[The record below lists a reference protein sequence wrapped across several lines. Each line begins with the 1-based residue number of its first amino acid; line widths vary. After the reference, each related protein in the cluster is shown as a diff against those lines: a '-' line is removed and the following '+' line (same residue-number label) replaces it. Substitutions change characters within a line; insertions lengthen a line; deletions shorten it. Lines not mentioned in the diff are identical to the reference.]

1 MRASLA
7 DQDDG
12 QLSCLAAAV
21 AQALQRPDTLAIA
34 LGANLP
40 SPAGEPADTLLAVRP
55 LLEQLLQGWAQA
67 SLLFRWSPL
76 LQTAPVGGPPG
87 QRPYC
92 NGVLL
97 VELPPALAVKAA
109 PSPSAVA
116 LDATRCDAT
125 GWDAT
130 ECNATV
136 PHGLDSAAPTSA
148 ALARAALTSAAV
160 ELLQCLQQLEAEFG
174 RPPQS
179 ERQHWGPRS
188 LDLDLLWWGDLE
200 LDLPATSAT
209 PALQLPH
216 PLWQQRSFVL
226 EPLATL
232 IEPGGAEGPAVS
244 RLSLSPRNA
253 PDGSLGTA

>member
-1 MRASLA
+1 VRASLA

-55 LLEQLLQGWAQA
+55 LLEQMLQRWAQA

-87 QRPYC
+87 QRPYS

-97 VELPPALAVKAA
+97 VELPVALAVKAA
-109 PSPSAVA
+109 GSESAVA
-116 LDATRCDAT
+116 LDAARCDAS
-125 GWDAT
+125 
-130 ECNATV
+130 ECNATR
-136 PHGLDSAAPTSA
+136 PQGLVSAAPTTA
-148 ALARAALTSAAV
+148 ALARGALTSAAV
-160 ELLQCLQQLEAEFG
+160 ELLQCLQQLEAQFG
-174 RPPQS
+174 RPPQP

-188 LDLDLLWWGDLE
+188 LDLDLLWWGQLE
-200 LDLPATSAT
+200 LDLPATAAT

-216 PLWQQRSFVL
+216 PLWRQRSFVL

-232 IEPGGAEGPAVS
+232 IEAGCADAPAVS
-244 RLSLSPRNA
+244 QLSLSPRNTR
-253 PDGSLGTA
+253 DGSIGTA

>member
-1 MRASLA
+1 VRASLA

-12 QLSCLAAAV
+12 QLSCLAAV
-21 AQALQRPDTLAIA
+21 LAQALQRPDTLAIA

-55 LLEQLLQGWAQA
+55 LLEQMLQRWAQA

-87 QRPYC
+87 QRLYS

-97 VELPPALAVKAA
+97 AELPATLAVTAA
-109 PSPSAVA
+109 MVASAPQGLAGAA
-116 LDATRCDAT
+116 LD
-125 GWDAT
+125 
-130 ECNATV
+130 
-136 PHGLDSAAPTSA
+136 
-148 ALARAALTSAAV
+148 
-160 ELLQCLQQLEAEFG
+160 LLQGLQRLEAEFG
-174 RPPQS
+174 RPPQA

-188 LDLDLLWWGDLE
+188 LDLDLLWWGELE
-200 LDLPATSAT
+200 LDLPPTAAT

-216 PLWQQRSFVL
+216 PLWRQRSFVL

-232 IEPGGAEGPAVS
+232 IPADS
-244 RLSLSPRNA
+244 ADRLALSLPHQSLRDAHN
-253 PDGSLGTA
+253 GSTGTP

>member
-1 MRASLA
+1 VRASLA

-55 LLEQLLQGWAQA
+55 LLEQMLQGWAQA

-87 QRPYC
+87 QCQYS

-116 LDATRCDAT
+116 LDPTGCDAT

-130 ECNATV
+130 ECNATG
-136 PHGLDSAAPTSA
+136 PHGLDSAA
-148 ALARAALTSAAV
+148 LD
-160 ELLQCLQQLEAEFG
+160 LLQGLQRLEAEFG
-174 RPPQS
+174 RPPQP

-232 IEPGGAEGPAVS
+232 IAAGCADGHAVS
-244 RLSLSPRNA
+244 QLSQSPRNA
-253 PDGSLGTA
+253 PDGSIGTA

>member
-12 QLSCLAAAV
+12 QLSCLAAVV
-21 AQALQRPDTLAIA
+21 APALQRPDTLAIA

-40 SPAGEPADTLLAVRP
+40 SPTGEPADTLLAVRP
-55 LLEQLLQGWAQA
+55 LLEQMLQGWAQA

-87 QRPYC
+87 QRLYS

-116 LDATRCDAT
+116 LDAARCDAS
-125 GWDAT
+125 A
-130 ECNATV
+130 CNATR
-136 PHGLDSAAPTSA
+136 PQGLVSAAPTTA
-148 ALARAALTSAAV
+148 ALARAALD
-160 ELLQCLQQLEAEFG
+160 LLQGLQRLEAQFG

-200 LDLPATSAT
+200 LDLPATAAT

-216 PLWQQRSFVL
+216 PLWRQRSFVL

-232 IEPGGAEGPAVS
+232 IEAGCADAPAVS
-244 RLSLSPRNA
+244 QLSLSPRNTR
-253 PDGSLGTA
+253 DCSIGTA

>member
-1 MRASLA
+1 VRASLA

-55 LLEQLLQGWAQA
+55 LLEQMLQDWAQA

-87 QRPYC
+87 QRSYS

-97 VELPPALAVKAA
+97 VELPAALAVKVAA
-109 PSPSAVA
+109 SLTAVA
-116 LDATRCDAT
+116 LDAQPAQD
-125 GWDAT
+125 
-130 ECNATV
+130 
-136 PHGLDSAAPTSA
+136 LTSA
-148 ALARAALTSAAV
+148 ALTNAALDV
-160 ELLQCLQQLEAEFG
+160 LQGLQRLEAEFG
-174 RPPQS
+174 RPPQP

-188 LDLDLLWWGDLE
+188 LDLDLLWWGELE
-200 LDLPATSAT
+200 LDLPATPAT

-216 PLWQQRSFVL
+216 PLWRQRSFVL

-232 IEPGGAEGPAVS
+232 IAAEPADRRALPM
-244 RLSLSPRNA
+244 LSQNRRDARN
-253 PDGSLGTA
+253 GSSGTP

>member
-1 MRASLA
+1 VRASLA

-55 LLEQLLQGWAQA
+55 LLEQMLQGWAQA

-76 LQTAPVGGPPG
+76 LQTAPVGGPSG
-87 QRPYC
+87 QRPYS

-130 ECNATV
+130 ECDATG
-136 PHGLDSAAPTSA
+136 PQGLDSAA
-148 ALARAALTSAAV
+148 LD
-160 ELLQCLQQLEAEFG
+160 LLQDLQRLEAEFG

-232 IEPGGAEGPAVS
+232 IAAGCADGHAVS
-244 RLSLSPRNA
+244 QLSQSPRNA
-253 PDGSLGTA
+253 PDGSIGTA

>member
-1 MRASLA
+1 VRASLA

-40 SPAGEPADTLLAVRP
+40 SPAGEPADTLMAVRP
-55 LLEQLLQGWAQA
+55 LLEQMLQRWAQA

-87 QRPYC
+87 QRPYS

-97 VELPPALAVKAA
+97 VELPATFA
-109 PSPSAVA
+109 SPSQ
-116 LDATRCDAT
+116 R
-125 GWDAT
+125 
-130 ECNATV
+130 
-136 PHGLDSAAPTSA
+136 SA
-148 ALARAALTSAAV
+148 ALA
-160 ELLQCLQQLEAEFG
+160 LLQCLQQLEAQFG
-174 RPPQS
+174 RPPQP

-188 LDLDLLWWGDLE
+188 LDLDLLWWGQLE
-200 LDLPATSAT
+200 LDLPATAAT

-216 PLWQQRSFVL
+216 PLWRQRSFVL

-232 IEPGGAEGPAVS
+232 IAAGCADAPAVS
-244 RLSLSPRNA
+244 QLSLSPRNA
-253 PDGSLGTA
+253 RDGSIGTA

>member
-7 DQDDG
+7 DQDDR
-12 QLSCLAAAV
+12 QLSCLAAAL

-55 LLEQLLQGWAQA
+55 SLEQMLQRWAQA

-87 QRPYC
+87 QRPYS

-97 VELPPALAVKAA
+97 VELPAALAVTGAMEVSA
-109 PSPSAVA
+109 PQ
-116 LDATRCDAT
+116 
-125 GWDAT
+125 GWARP
-130 ECNATV
+130 E
-136 PHGLDSAAPTSA
+136 GW
-148 ALARAALTSAAV
+148 ARAALDV
-160 ELLQCLQQLEAEFG
+160 LQGLQQLEAQFG
-174 RPPQS
+174 RPPQP

-188 LDLDLLWWGDLE
+188 LDLDLLWWGELE
-200 LDLPATSAT
+200 LDWPATAAT

-216 PLWQQRSFVL
+216 PLWRQRSFVL

-232 IEPGGAEGPAVS
+232 LPAEPADRPA
-244 RLSLSPRNA
+244 LSLPAQSLPAQNLPAQRLPAQSLRDARN
-253 PDGSLGTA
+253 GLTGTS

>member
-55 LLEQLLQGWAQA
+55 LLEQMLQGWAQA

-76 LQTAPVGGPPG
+76 LQTAPVGGPSG
-87 QRPYC
+87 QRPYS

-116 LDATRCDAT
+116 LDATRGDAN

-130 ECNATV
+130 ECDATG
-136 PHGLDSAAPTSA
+136 PQGLASA
-148 ALARAALTSAAV
+148 ALDV
-160 ELLQCLQQLEAEFG
+160 LQGLQRLEAEFG
-174 RPPQS
+174 RPPQP

-232 IEPGGAEGPAVS
+232 IAAGCADGLAGSQPS
-244 RLSLSPRNA
+244 QSPRNA
-253 PDGSLGTA
+253 PDGSIGTA

>member
-12 QLSCLAAAV
+12 QLSGLAATV
-21 AQALQRPDTLAIA
+21 AQTLQRPDTLAIA

-55 LLEQLLQGWAQA
+55 QLEQLLQRWAQPLLPA
-67 SLLFRWSPL
+67 QPSLQFHWSPL

-97 VELPPALAVKAA
+97 VVLP
-109 PSPSAVA
+109 
-116 LDATRCDAT
+116 
-125 GWDAT
+125 
-130 ECNATV
+130 
-136 PHGLDSAAPTSA
+136 A
-148 ALARAALTSAAV
+148 ALTLTGVPGVLGGPRLPVLTRAAL
-160 ELLQCLQQLEAEFG
+160 ELLQGLQQLEAQSG
-174 RPPQS
+174 RPPQA
-179 ERQHWGPRS
+179 EREHWGPRS
-188 LDLDLLWWGDLE
+188 LDLDLLWWGELA
-200 LDLPATSAT
+200 LDLPATAST

-216 PLWQQRSFVL
+216 PLWRQRSFVI

-232 IEPGGAEGPAVS
+232 LARDLDTLPVPPPQRQISPDHPGP
-244 RLSLSPRNA
+244 
-253 PDGSLGTA
+253 

>member
-12 QLSCLAAAV
+12 QLSRLAAAV

-55 LLEQLLQGWAQA
+55 LLEQMLQRWAQA

-87 QRPYC
+87 QRPYS

-97 VELPPALAVKAA
+97 VELPVALAVKAA
-109 PSPSAVA
+109 GSESAVA
-116 LDATRCDAT
+116 LDAARCDAS
-125 GWDAT
+125 A
-130 ECNATV
+130 CNATR
-136 PHGLDSAAPTSA
+136 PQGLVSAAPTTA
-148 ALARAALTSAAV
+148 ALARGALTSAAV

-174 RPPQS
+174 RPPQP

-188 LDLDLLWWGDLE
+188 LDLDLLWWGQLE
-200 LDLPATSAT
+200 LDLPATAAT

-216 PLWQQRSFVL
+216 PLWRQRSFVL

-232 IEPGGAEGPAVS
+232 IPTEPADRPA
-244 RLSLSPRNA
+244 LSLPAQSLRDAHN
-253 PDGSLGTA
+253 GSTGPP